1 MATIGEWRMRL
12 RQELQPVAGEFAAT
26 DADAILG
33 EVLSARPTE
42 LTLRYR
48 EQVKPVDEAHLTA
61 LLVKRL
67 SGSPLAYVLGHVE
80 FYGLDFLCDERVL
93 IPRPETEELV
103 NVALRA
109 LPPPV
114 SGTQPLVLEIGTGAG
129 NIAVSLAHQ
138 RPDLRLIAT
147 DLSADALAVARENS
161 RRHGED
167 RRITFIQTR
176 TLDGFGPVPRFDL
189 IVSNPPYIPADDP
202 AVQPSVHDYE
212 PHIALYAGADGTEIL
227 AELITQAHALLK
239 PGGTLV
245 CEIGFMQEQPLAAL
259 IARVPTWEAPV
270 FHRSIAGF
278 DRVLEL
284 RRLTTGLS

>member
-1 MATIGEWRMRL
+1 MATIGEWRLRL

-26 DADAILG
+26 DADAIIG

-48 EQVKPVDEAHLTA
+48 EQVEAVDEAHLTA

-114 SGTQPLVLEIGTGAG
+114 SGTQPLVLEVGTGAG
-129 NIAVSLAHQ
+129 NIVVALARQ

-147 DLSADALAVARENS
+147 DLSGDALAVARENA

-167 RRITFIQTR
+167 CRITFIQAR

-189 IVSNPPYIPADDP
+189 IVSNPPYIPLDDP
-202 AVQPSVHDYE
+202 NVQRSVHDYE
-212 PHIALYAGADGTEIL
+212 PHIALYAGRDGTEIL
-227 AELITQAHALLK
+227 SALIDHGRAILK
-239 PGGTLV
+239 PGGALV
-245 CEIGFMQEQPLAAL
+245 CEIGFMQEQPLAQI
-259 IARVPTWEAPV
+259 IARFAGWDAPI

-284 RRLTTGLS
+284 RRLITGLS